1 MMSNNMLEAMT
12 EQQRKAQRNL
22 EKWLSIC
29 RQDYIKK
36 KRWEKRKRNKQI
48 PEYVRR
54 RQTKAKGT

>member
-22 EKWLSIC
+22 EKWLSIY

-36 KRWEKRKRNKQI
+36 KR
-48 PEYVRR
+48 
-54 RQTKAKGT
+54 